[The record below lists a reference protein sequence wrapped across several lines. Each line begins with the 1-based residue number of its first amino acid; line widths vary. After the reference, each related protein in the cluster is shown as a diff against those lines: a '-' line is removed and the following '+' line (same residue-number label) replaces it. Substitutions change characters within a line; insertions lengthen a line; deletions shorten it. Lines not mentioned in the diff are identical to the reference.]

1 MNVAS
6 GSDASHELRIGHR
19 LHRGTLRRRF
29 MQSTHRSPP
38 LLQKGVISIQIATQR
53 RRLLARCMP

>member
-6 GSDASHELRIGHR
+6 GSDAGHELRIGHR
-19 LHRGTLRRRF
+19 LRRGTLRRRI

-53 RRLLARCMP
+53 RWR